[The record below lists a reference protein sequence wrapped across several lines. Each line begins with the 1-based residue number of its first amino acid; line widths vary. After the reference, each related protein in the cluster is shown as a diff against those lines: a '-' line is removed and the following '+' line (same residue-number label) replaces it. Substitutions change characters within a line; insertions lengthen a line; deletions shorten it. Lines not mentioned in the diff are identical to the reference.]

1 MPREPTSTKGLTMKE
16 DERALLFY
24 LLITEVVYAPTEVS
38 LIVPDLSTS
47 VYSSSCRS
55 KFFYIILSFIL
66 SLLFLGIPSCLW
78 DANKEKEKEKERY

>member
-1 MPREPTSTKGLTMKE
+1 MKE

-24 LLITEVVYAPTEVS
+24 LLITEVVYAPIEVS
-38 LIVPDLSTS
+38 LIVSDFTTS
-47 VYSSSCRS
+47 VYGSSCNFM
-55 KFFYIILSFIL
+55 FFNLILSFIL